1 MIDCLEHNSLQQVGG
16 YRWWEMKVTPPGVIA
31 AVLNCK
37 YLMEKQS
44 KREGNQILPFVR
56 WQNNIPLKA
65 LSGNDLMKRAARPFV
80 LVTGRSYHI
89 GMSVCYG
96 LYLDPLTRSLNV
108 CHLFPSS

>member
-1 MIDCLEHNSLQQVGG
+1 MVGDEGYTTWSHSCCSELQIFDG
-16 YRWWEMKVTPPGVIA
+16 KK
-31 AVLNCK
+31 C
-37 YLMEKQS
+37 

-56 WQNNIPLKA
+56 WQNNIPLTA